1 MVTFF
6 RRLYSPGAA
15 QRPLSGQIVCLVCML
30 LIVAPASAQVLPSFG
45 GDRAGTIGFQF
56 LKIPADARSAALG
69 QTVVSNAMDASSLFW
84 NPALASQTEDMQI
97 GFSHTAYHADVRVE
111 YAALTYPLGRGG
123 FTLGASIQALDSGS
137 MKETTEFQPFGTGRE
152 FAFTDLA
159 AGLTVS
165 QTLTD
170 LFSYGITGKYV
181 RESVAGISASTL
193 VFDLGVFY
201 RVGTTGAQMAVAIR
215 NFGLDAAFEGELT
228 RATIGGDGTTLEN
241 DFESVTPPTTF
252 LLGIS
257 YEVFQNNPS
266 NKLLLSGQLS
276 NPADNAE
283 TFNVGAEWTWNNLLI
298 VRTGYRI
305 GVEEFTWPSV
315 GGGLML
321 PDLFD
326 RLGVRFDYGLSHL
339 ERLGSVHRVGLN
351 LSL

>member
-1 MVTFF
+1 MGWYFVFV
-6 RRLYSPGAA
+6 LCL
-15 QRPLSGQIVCLVCML
+15 PLMASS
-30 LIVAPASAQVLPSFG
+30 ASAQVLPSFG
-45 GDRAGTIGFQF
+45 GDRAGTVGFQF

-69 QTVVSNAMDASSLFW
+69 QTVASNAMDASSLFW
-84 NPALASQTEDMQI
+84 NPALAAQSDGMQI
-97 GFSHTAYHADVRVE
+97 GFSHTAYHADVNVE
-111 YAALTYPLGRGG
+111 YAAITYPLGRAG
-123 FTLGASIQALDSGS
+123 FTLGASVQALNSGS
-137 MKETTEFQPFGTGRE
+137 MEETTEFQPFGTGRE
-152 FAFTDLA
+152 FTFTDLA

-181 RESVAGISASTL
+181 RESVAGISASTV
-193 VFDLGVFY
+193 VFDIGVFY

-228 RATIGGDGTTLEN
+228 RTTIGGNGIMLEN

-252 LLGIS
+252 LLGIT
-257 YEVFQNNPS
+257 YEVFQNSTS
-266 NKLLLSGQLS
+266 NSLMLSGQLS

-283 TFNVGAEWTWNNLLI
+283 TFNVGAEWTWSNMLI

-315 GGGLML
+315 GGGLKL
-321 PDLFD
+321 PNLFD

-351 LSL
+351 FSLK